1 MLRRWKHTP
10 GWFRMVARVTTQ
22 TTSQCLTAITAITA
36 ILVFVC
42 WKPSTARHSM
52 TQCKLLQA
60 TVAFEGIFAKLQ
72 TQADGSR
79 HVLTICCRCP
89 CYSKTEW
96 QIDVFQ
102 QCFNILGG
110 HHRGMFRHEGAKGED
125 EGMNMYELYIIE
137 SKSHIIYTS
146 FTKMA
151 IHRYFQWRCCSSPLF
166 PRQRVQDFL
175 KSIPNELTKL
185 AGAVNEAMQ
194 LTDLATRLVN
204 EEVKSTGKKSVDPV
218 I

>member
-1 MLRRWKHTP
+1 
-10 GWFRMVARVTTQ
+10 MVARVTAQ
-22 TTSQCLTAITAITA
+22 TTSQCLTAITA

-42 WKPSTARHSM
+42 WKPSTARPSM

-102 QCFNILGG
+102 QTFNILGG

-125 EGMNMYELYIIE
+125 EGMNMYKLKIIYHRIKITYHIYII
-137 SKSHIIYTS
+137 Y
-146 FTKMA
+146 
-151 IHRYFQWRCCSSPLF
+151 
-166 PRQRVQDFL
+166 
-175 KSIPNELTKL
+175 
-185 AGAVNEAMQ
+185 
-194 LTDLATRLVN
+194 
-204 EEVKSTGKKSVDPV
+204 
-218 I
+218 